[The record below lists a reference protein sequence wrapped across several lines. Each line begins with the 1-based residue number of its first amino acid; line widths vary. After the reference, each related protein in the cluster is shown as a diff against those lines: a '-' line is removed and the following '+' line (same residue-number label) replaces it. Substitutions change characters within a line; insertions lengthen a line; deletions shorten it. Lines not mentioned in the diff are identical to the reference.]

1 LPKIERKDYL
11 DMEFAGKLAGLLGVG
26 DSSQAKWKEAQDQ
39 WAATSLFNL
48 LRGGEITQEQFM
60 GMVQRGEINENA
72 LQIFRNLTDA
82 SDGVTPQQ
90 SLGL

>member
-1 LPKIERKDYL
+1 
-11 DMEFAGKLAGLLGVG
+11 MEFAGKLAGLLGM
-26 DSSQAKWKEAQDQ
+26 QNNEWKDAQDQ
-39 WAATSLFNL
+39 WAATSIFNL
-48 LRGGEITQEQFM
+48 LRGGEISQEQFM

-72 LQIFRNLTDA
+72 LKIFRQLTDA